1 MCCASFRKR
10 RLRINVRG
18 HDLACRYG
26 GEEFVVV
33 MPDTTSEIA
42 AQVAERLRDAVAGA
56 PFRISA
62 SGAVAAVTTSVG
74 IATLEVDGEGADS
87 LLRRADKALYQAKD
101 NGRNQVVGQA
111 A

>member
-1 MCCASFRKR
+1 
-10 RLRINVRG
+10 
-18 HDLACRYG
+18 
-26 GEEFVVV
+26 
-33 MPDTTSEIA
+33 MPDTTAEIA
-42 AQVAERLRDAVAGA
+42 AQVAERLRDAVAGV

-62 SGAVAAVTTSVG
+62 TAAEAQVTTSVG

-87 LLRRADKALYQAKD
+87 LLRRADKALYQAKN